1 MEKCP
6 CGSGLAYS
14 ACCEPFIK
22 GTKDAPTAEALMRA
36 RYTSY
41 AKGEID
47 YIESTHQR
55 DERDEVSVE
64 ETRKWSQESTWLG
77 LKIVRTEKGGVN
89 DDWGKVDFVASYSSH
104 GLKEEYHEI
113 GEFKKTG
120 GQWFY
125 DKGVVVPTQIV
136 RETTKVGRNDPCPC
150 GSGKKYKV
158 CHGR

>member
-6 CGSGLAYS
+6 CGSGLAYT

-22 GTKDAPTAEALMRA
+22 GTKDAPTAETLMRA

-41 AKGEID
+41 VE
-47 YIESTHQR
+47 R
-55 DERDEVSVE
+55 DERDEVSIE

-77 LKIVRTEKGGVN
+77 LKIVSTKKGGAA
-89 DDWGKVDFVASYSSH
+89 DDTGIVDFIASYSSK
-104 GLKEEYHEI
+104 GLKEEYHEVA
-113 GEFKKTG
+113 EFKKNN

-125 DKGVVVPTQIV
+125 DKGTVVPTRIV
-136 RETTKVGRNDPCPC
+136 RDTPKVGRNDPCPC

-158 CHGR
+158 CHGKS